1 MDAFLFIRVP
11 LMATPIVVAMAWWFW
26 HARDRDVSR
35 WRAIVLLAGLAAVTA
50 SAAIYYG
57 WLCYRFS
64 VTNSAEAFRLKE
76 LLANNVGIYLALAA
90 LMCAGVGKG
99 GARIPVGVAGVMEVF
114 LWSNI
119 GIL

>member
-1 MDAFLFIRVP
+1 MDMLLFVNVP
-11 LMATPIVVAMAWWFW
+11 LLATPIVVAVAWWFW

-35 WRAIVLLAGLAAVTA
+35 WRAIVLLVGLAAVTA
-50 SAAIYYG
+50 SAATYYG
-57 WLCYRFS
+57 WLAYRLS
-64 VTNSAEAFRLKE
+64 ASNSAEAFRLKE

-90 LMCAGVGKG
+90 LSCAIVGKG
-99 GARIPVGVAGVMEVF
+99 GARIPVGVAGIMEIF